1 MTESRNR
8 VTVFTY
14 KEGLLSR
21 FAHDLRLKCERFEL
35 VLSGT
40 ALRGRFELGSLRV
53 EGAMQSGRLALG
65 VLSQSDL
72 GKIERTM
79 ADDVLESGRFREAV
93 LEATV
98 VEPLG
103 EAAIEGR
110 LELHGRTLPLPR
122 TRVRREQGMLLAEL
136 ELVPSRWGIAPYR
149 ALGGALKLQD
159 RITVRVEL
167 VAAEPAAELR
177 WAP

>member
-1 MTESRNR
+1 MNDPRNR
-8 VTVFTY
+8 VAIFTY

-21 FAHDLRLKCERFEL
+21 FAHDLRLRCERFEL
-35 VLSGT
+35 TLGGT

-53 EGAMQSGRLALG
+53 EGAMQSGRIALG

-72 GKIERTM
+72 GKIERTI
-79 ADDVLESGRFREAV
+79 ADEVLETGRFREAE

-98 VEPLG
+98 TDPHG
-103 EAAIEGR
+103 SAAIEGR
-110 LELHGRTLPLPR
+110 LNLHGRTLPLPR
-122 TRVRREQGMLLAEL
+122 TLVRREQGLLVAEL

-159 RITVRVEL
+159 RVTVRVEL